1 MSQVIPFNQAPLP
14 AHLQAAAGANINQ
27 QAAVGT
33 GGGMSVDHISLKGG
47 RFHLVKG
54 GQTTTLQQ
62 FTLNVVIVHA
72 NPGVT
77 KAWYASAWNPDQ
89 EANAPECASDDGIVP
104 RADSP
109 MPQCNNCAACP
120 QNQFGSKIN
129 PQTGAKSKACADKKT
144 IALVTPDNVGG
155 DMVRLQIPAAS
166 MAEFG
171 AYLRNLPAAYY
182 AVITEIS
189 FDTTVSF
196 PKIKFRPID
205 YVRDPAAFAVIEQRH
220 HSDEAKAIA
229 GVAGFVQ
236 MRAAAPAA
244 LGAPVQQPMLA
255 PPAHIQQQIPV
266 QQISVEQPVYQQP
279 AQQGFGAP
287 VQQPVYQQPVQQ
299 PVYEQ
304 PVQQPVYQQ
313 PVQQPIAQQPLVAPQ
328 PAAAPQPQDPALAAI
343 FGGQQVGNQQP
354 VAGAASPTPAAQNT
368 AAANVHPSGREY
380 GRPMPGKAR
389 RTKAEM
395 AEDAAVGIGKAPG
408 EQDEE
413 EAAAVVVQQP
423 VQQAQAEPQ
432 FGAQQPVQQTY
443 QQPANQP
450 QVMTGGAVDAF
461 SGWDD

>member
-144 IALVTPDNVGG
+144 IALVTPDNPAG

-166 MAEFG
+166 MSEFG

-196 PKIKFRPID
+196 PKIKFRPVD
-205 YVRDPAAFAVIEQRH
+205 YVRDPAAFQLIEQRH

-229 GVAGFVQ
+229 GVEGFVQ

-244 LGAPVQQPMLA
+244 LAAPVQQPMLA

-266 QQISVEQPVYQQP
+266 QQIEQPVYQQP
-279 AQQGFGAP
+279 VQQGFGAP
-287 VQQPVYQQPVQQ
+287 VQQPTQQPVYQQPVQQ

-304 PVQQPVYQQ
+304 PIQQPAPVQQPVYQQ
-313 PVQQPIAQQPLVAPQ
+313 PVAQPM
-328 PAAAPQPQDPALAAI
+328 AAPAPQDPALAAI
-343 FGGQQVGNQQP
+343 FGGQQVQQP
-354 VAGAASPTPAAQNT
+354 VAQPAPVMQQATSP
-368 AAANVHPSGREY
+368 AANVHPSGREY

-423 VQQAQAEPQ
+423 VAQQAAQVQ
-432 FGAQQPVQQTY
+432 QDFGAPAQAQPVY

-450 QVMTGGAVDAF
+450 QVMAGAAVDAF
-461 SGWDD
+461 AGWDD

>member
-14 AHLQAAAGANINQ
+14 AHLQAAAANVNQ

-62 FTLNVVIVHA
+62 FTLNVVIIHA

-144 IALVTPDNVGG
+144 IAIVTPDNVGG

-205 YVRDPAAFAVIEQRH
+205 YVRDPAAFQLIEQRH

-266 QQISVEQPVYQQP
+266 QQVSVEQPVYQQP
-279 AQQGFGAP
+279 VQQGFGAP
-287 VQQPVYQQPVQQ
+287 VQQPMQQPVYQQPVYQQPVQQ

-304 PVQQPVYQQ
+304 PIQQPAPVQQPVYQQ
-313 PVQQPIAQQPLVAPQ
+313 PVAQPM
-328 PAAAPQPQDPALAAI
+328 AAPAPQDPALAAI
-343 FGGQQVGNQQP
+343 FGGQQVQQP
-354 VAGAASPTPAAQNT
+354 VAQPAPVMQQATPP
-368 AAANVHPSGREY
+368 AANVHPSGREY

-413 EAAAVVVQQP
+413 EAATEAAPQL
-423 VQQAQAEPQ
+423 VQQAQQEPQ

>member
-1 MSQVIPFNQAPLP
+1 MSQMIPFSQHPLP
-14 AHLQAAAGANINQ
+14 AHLQAAASANINQ

-54 GQTTTLQQ
+54 GQITTLQQ

-77 KAWYASAWNPDQ
+77 KAWYASAWNPEQD
-89 EANAPECASDDGIVP
+89 ANTPECASDDGIVP

-144 IALVTPDNVGG
+144 IALVTPDNPAG

-166 MAEFG
+166 MSEFG

-196 PKIKFRPID
+196 PKIKFRPED
-205 YVRDPAAFAVIEQRH
+205 YVRDPAAFQLIEQRH

-244 LGAPVQQPMLA
+244 LAAPVQQPMLA
-255 PPAHIQQQIPV
+255 PPAHIHQQIPV
-266 QQISVEQPVYQQP
+266 QQIEQPVYQQP
-279 AQQGFGAP
+279 VQQGFGAP
-287 VQQPVYQQPVQQ
+287 VQQPMQQPVYQQPVQQ

-304 PVQQPVYQQ
+304 PIQQPAPVQQPVYQQ
-313 PVQQPIAQQPLVAPQ
+313 PVAQPM
-328 PAAAPQPQDPALAAI
+328 AAPAPQDPALAAI
-343 FGGQQVGNQQP
+343 FGGQQLGNPQP
-354 VAGAASPTPAAQNT
+354 VAGVAQNTPAAQST
-368 AAANVHPSGREY
+368 APANVHPSGREY

-423 VQQAQAEPQ
+423 VAQQAA
-432 FGAQQPVQQTY
+432 PVQQDFGAPAQAQPVY

-450 QVMTGGAVDAF
+450 QVMAGAAVDAF
-461 SGWDD
+461 AGWDD